1 MKWSVEVS
9 GVTPTLRRMS
19 SPPPPPPPPPSSMPP
34 PPPSG
39 PSGAAGGAPGGPYV
53 PGNRTL
59 PSPWKRIGARF
70 LDGLILSLVFGSVFA
85 AIVLSGDDD
94 GGLGG
99 FGADAS
105 FGKVYLI
112 SLMGAAVGFVWDA
125 VCTKQFGGTPMK
137 LAFGMRVV
145 QAENGEP
152 VEWSHAIIRWA
163 VPGALALVPLANF
176 GGLINLVIVV
186 VSLVF
191 LFTKPLRRAVWDL
204 AAKTVVVDK

>member
-1 MKWSVEVS
+1 
-9 GVTPTLRRMS
+9 
-19 SPPPPPPPPPSSMPP
+19 MPP
-34 PPPSG
+34 PPP
-39 PSGAAGGAPGGPYV
+39 GGNDPGSAPGTTGGTLAPGGASIP
-53 PGNRTL
+53 PA
-59 PSPWKRIGARF
+59 WKRIVARF
-70 LDGLILSLVFGSVFA
+70 LDGLILSIVFGSIFA

-137 LAFGMRVV
+137 LAFGMKVV
-145 QAENGEP
+145 QAGTGAP

-163 VPGALALVPLANF
+163 IPGALALLPLANF

-191 LFTKPLRRAVWDL
+191 LFTKPLRQAVWDL
-204 AAKTVVVDK
+204 AAKTVVVDR